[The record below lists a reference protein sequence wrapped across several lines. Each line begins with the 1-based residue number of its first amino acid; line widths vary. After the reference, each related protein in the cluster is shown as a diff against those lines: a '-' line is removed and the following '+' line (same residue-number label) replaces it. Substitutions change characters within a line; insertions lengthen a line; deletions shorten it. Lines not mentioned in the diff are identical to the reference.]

1 MDICIKCKTGLWT
14 AVSHCPYCGQAQAG
28 AAQPAVAVPPP
39 LPPAPL
45 PAPAPVPPPVAPKPP
60 PVPVAPAPAPQAQPV
75 PKPPP
80 VSAPAAVPPPPKPV
94 QPQAAPKPVPP
105 PEPTVPPPPPRKWLR
120 WLAGI
125 AALGAVIVYMNG
137 TPGGKNDSACNDA
150 IDSGLSLVANG
161 SLDGARQKL
170 ATAKSA
176 CTGKSSAK
184 ADDLQAAIAKAGAAS
199 GGCQRGVRAIERDID
214 GHRLQSAA
222 KGIAALDTDCAG
234 AVSVESL
241 RKQLAR
247 QQAAAASVQVGVR
260 QALDGKDVNGAQNGI
275 ARLEAIDREAPEL
288 AQLKADVQALS
299 AAAAPAPVAAP
310 AAAPL
315 ETALVR
321 AVPAEPAPARIAE
334 RPAVAERRVP
344 ETAPVDNGAAMRNE
358 MAQSFLR
365 DAERSLN
372 EGKFD
377 AAKTYLD
384 SARRAD
390 PGNARI
396 DSLSRRIRERERQV
410 LQTETTI
417 K

>member
-39 LPPAPL
+39 LPPT
-45 PAPAPVPPPVAPKPP
+45 PVPPLVAPKPP
-60 PVPVAPAPAPQAQPV
+60 PVPVAPAPAPQAQPT

-80 VSAPAAVPPPPKPV
+80 TPKPTPAPAAERVKDIPPAAVPKPV
-94 QPQAAPKPVPP
+94 PVPP
-105 PEPTVPPPPPRKWLR
+105 PVAPVEAPAPSRRWLK

-222 KGIAALDTDCAG
+222 KGIAALDADCAG
-234 AVSVESL
+234 AASVESL

-315 ETALVR
+315 ETAPVR

-396 DSLSRRIRERERQV
+396 DSLSRRIRERERHV